1 MRPETLNRP
10 RRRLVDMFME
20 LAVVSVGPLFLFVL
34 RVAERYSNRRNFRGC
49 NRVGARVEAGFDLGI
64 DNAGFISLADDVSF
78 SNGVRL
84 SCYQGGSIK
93 IGRNCF
99 FGDAIKIVSD
109 RANIWID
116 DDCLVADQVSIRAG
130 NHGIKAGMLIRSQ
143 PNTVSDI
150 WIGKDVWIGK
160 GVTVL
165 AGSRIADGCVIGA
178 NSVVRGST
186 DLNTIY
192 AGAPIRKVTLRS
204 QEGFEG

>member
-1 MRPETLNRP
+1 MNS
-10 RRRLVDMFME
+10 RRRRVVDGLMN
-20 LAVVSVGPLFLFVL
+20 LAVVTAGPLFLFIL
-34 RVAERYSNRRNFRGC
+34 RVAERYSNRRNFGSC
-49 NRVGARVEAGFDLGI
+49 NHVGAKVEAGFDLGI
-64 DNAGFISLADDVSF
+64 DNAGFISIADDVSF

-84 SCYQGGSIK
+84 SCYRGGSVK

-99 FGDAIKIVSD
+99 FGDAVKIVSD

-116 DDCLVADQVSIRAG
+116 DDCLVAEQVSIRAG

-178 NSVVRGST
+178 NSVVTGST
-186 DLNTIY
+186 EPNTVY
-192 AGAPIRKVTLRS
+192 AGAPIRKITVRS
-204 QEGFEG
+204 QE